1 MTRRVLEGIRKFQ
14 EHLLEVGLARA
25 VLGLPAP
32 RMLALSLTAEG
43 AEPASVFARVVTEAE
58 IQQVSRD
65 LFMSGHYSLAV
76 QEAYKA
82 VDKYV
87 KEKVGPLSLTGTKL
101 MELAF
106 SPDSP
111 ILHWTEMRTPSEI
124 DEQKG
129 YHRLYSGAMLGI
141 RNPVTH
147 EFNWVDDPER
157 ALELISFAQHLLRK
171 AKVARVNAERQKT
184 RNKSSAVQAERPHTP
199 RDEPQSRASSFLAR
213 SAK

>member
-1 MTRRVLEGIRKFQ
+1 MTLRVLEGIRKFQ
-14 EHLLEVGLARA
+14 EHLLELGLARA
-25 VLGLPAP
+25 VLALPAP
-32 RMLALSLTAEG
+32 RMLALSSPTAEEAG
-43 AEPASVFARVVTEAE
+43 SASVFVRVVTEAE

-87 KEKVGPLSLTGTKL
+87 KEKAGPLSLTGTKL

-111 ILHWTEMRTPSEI
+111 ILHWTEMQSSSEI

-129 YHRLYSGAMLGI
+129 
-141 RNPVTH
+141 
-147 EFNWVDDPER
+147 
-157 ALELISFAQHLLRK
+157 
-171 AKVARVNAERQKT
+171 
-184 RNKSSAVQAERPHTP
+184 SSAFIQARCWGFATQL
-199 RDEPQSRASSFLAR
+199 RMSSIGSMILNLR
-213 SAK
+213 SS